1 MSRGLSPAEIR
12 HSQLSA
18 DEVVMEE
25 LQNRNWQYL
34 NESLIY
40 KVEKGRN
47 YYKIKTK
54 RDSEMIASMEKNHK
68 ILRRDYDSIFTTIA
82 ENFQL
87 YLNSLSEEDVT
98 EIDFDF
104 VSNGIAY
111 IRDTESAFDLMFLFD
126 FFYFVNGRF
135 PTATGHT
142 FVPKGDFLLEVNKE
156 EVNIKKLYEKFRG
169 TNSHALV
176 ASQFLA
182 TLNILFS
189 GNPEISRKFHTELYQ
204 NLTVSALS
212 TDDAFSYDQLRNI
225 LAEINILL
233 RR

>member
-54 RDSEMIASMEKNHK
+54 RDSEMIASMEKNLK

-98 EIDFDF
+98 EIDFD
-104 VSNGIAY
+104 
-111 IRDTESAFDLMFLFD
+111 L
-126 FFYFVNGRF
+126 
-135 PTATGHT
+135 
-142 FVPKGDFLLEVNKE
+142 
-156 EVNIKKLYEKFRG
+156 
-169 TNSHALV
+169 
-176 ASQFLA
+176 
-182 TLNILFS
+182 
-189 GNPEISRKFHTELYQ
+189 
-204 NLTVSALS
+204 
-212 TDDAFSYDQLRNI
+212 
-225 LAEINILL
+225 
-233 RR
+233 